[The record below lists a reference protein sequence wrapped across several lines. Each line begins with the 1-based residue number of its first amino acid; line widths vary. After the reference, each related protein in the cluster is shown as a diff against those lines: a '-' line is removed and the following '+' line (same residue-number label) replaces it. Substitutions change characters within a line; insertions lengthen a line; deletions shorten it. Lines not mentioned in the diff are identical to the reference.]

1 MKVMHFERKYS
12 FMQFINLQQK
22 HRALDVDLLRLTD
35 LVGYS
40 TVEWNL
46 LGAFF
51 GQRGW
56 VSSQIRQVDSQ

>member
-40 TVEWNL
+40 TVE
-46 LGAFF
+46 
-51 GQRGW
+51 
-56 VSSQIRQVDSQ
+56 